1 MFIVLLGPPG
11 AGKGTQAERLARV
24 LRQAHIATGDLL
36 RLAARRR
43 SGIGLL
49 AQAYLDRGELVPDA
63 ITGQLVAERLDAPD
77 AQAGAVF
84 DGYPRTVAQAQ
95 ALDRELAGRG
105 HRLTLAMTLE
115 VPTERLVERLSSR
128 RVCPRCGT
136 PFNLQTNPPR
146 QAGRCDRC
154 GEGLIHRSDDEPAV
168 IRHRLEVYHAQA
180 SLLEDYYRQRG
191 LLAPVHGDAA
201 PDAVTTAMLEALAAA
216 TPLPLI
222 DSAPALVAT
231 RQHSLPA

>member
-1 MFIVLLGPPG
+1 
-11 AGKGTQAERLARV
+11 
-24 LRQAHIATGDLL
+24 LRQAV
-36 RLAARRR
+36 RRR
-43 SGIGLL
+43 SSIGLL

-95 ALDRELAGRG
+95 DLDRELAGRG
-105 HRLTLAMTLE
+105 HRLTLALNLD
-115 VPTERLVERLSSR
+115 VPTEHLVERLSSR

-136 PFNLQTNPPR
+136 PYNLQTTPPR

-154 GEGLIHRSDDEPAV
+154 GEALIRRSDDEPTV
-168 IRHRLEVYHAQA
+168 IRHRLDVYHAQA

-191 LLAPVHGDAA
+191 LLAPIDGDTT
-201 PDAVTTAMLEALAAA
+201 PDAVTMAMLEALATA

-222 DSAPALVAT
+222 EPTPALVAS
-231 RQHSLPA
+231 RQA